1 MATTIS
7 TTAACKHC
15 GATVFIEKHNV
26 TATTSMIGG
35 VVSTPCRKCHKTSS
49 YTYEIRNGQFKDLR

>member
-7 TTAACKHC
+7 TTVAYKHC
-15 GATVFIEKHNV
+15 RASVFIEKHNV

-35 VVSTPCRKCHKTSS
+35 VASTPCRKCHKTSS
-49 YTYEIRNGQFKDLR
+49 YTYEIRSGQFEELR